1 MAEFKSH
8 MMNEFEM
15 SDMGLL
21 HYFLGLEVQQVDDGI
36 FLSQRKYAKDL
47 FHKFGMLSC
56 KPAVTPM
63 NVNEKLQLN
72 DGVEMVDVRKFR
84 SLVRGLI
91 YLTHSWLDIAYS
103 VSLISRFMQNL
114 SKLHFG
120 VAKRVLR
127 YVSGTIDYGIW
138 YSNVS
143 NFRLCGFTDNDWA
156 SSLDDRRSVSTNVFN
171 FTTALSSSKAE
182 YVAATSAAC

>member
-1 MAEFKSH
+1 
-8 MMNEFEM
+8 
-15 SDMGLL
+15 
-21 HYFLGLEVQQVDDGI
+21 
-36 FLSQRKYAKDL
+36 
-47 FHKFGMLSC
+47 
-56 KPAVTPM
+56 
-63 NVNEKLQLN
+63 
-72 DGVEMVDVRKFR
+72 
-84 SLVRGLI
+84 
-91 YLTHSWLDIAYS
+91 
-103 VSLISRFMQNL
+103 MQNL